1 MLQAGTRID
10 RAAKRVTDTE
20 QGSCSTGKSYM
31 EALPSPCFDAHI
43 FSAAICFRPSHA
55 CESKVSC
62 PSRYHASHKMAASF
76 V

>member
-1 MLQAGTRID
+1 MMLQAGTRID

-43 FSAAICFRPSHA
+43 SSAAICLRPSHA
-55 CESKVSC
+55 CESK
-62 PSRYHASHKMAASF
+62 PSRYHASHKMAATF